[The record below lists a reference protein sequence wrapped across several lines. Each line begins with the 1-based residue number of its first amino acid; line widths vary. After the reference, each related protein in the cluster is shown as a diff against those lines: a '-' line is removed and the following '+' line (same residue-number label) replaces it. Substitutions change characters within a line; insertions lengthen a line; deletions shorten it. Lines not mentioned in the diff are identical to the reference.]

1 MRFQYLKEHQNDWNI
16 KKACKVLKVSRS
28 GFYEY
33 LHRKPSVRS
42 LEDESLRQDVLRI
55 FHEHKGR
62 YGAYR
67 ISIILRR
74 EGKCFSK
81 RRILN
86 TMRDLGLVA
95 KGCNYQ
101 HKHRVQISKGIERPN
116 LLNQIFKATEKNK
129 VWVGDIT
136 YIRTKKGF
144 LYLAAFVDIYTR
156 KVVGW
161 SMDNRIKES
170 IVLNAFE
177 QAYGREHPS
186 AGLIVHTD
194 RGSQFAGSFQSLL
207 RKHQFIASVSRKGN
221 PYDNALMESFFRT
234 LKRELIN
241 GTTFED
247 FEHAKLEVFKYI
259 ELYYNTKRLHSALG
273 YESPARYESRSK
285 L

>member
-1 MRFQYLKEHQNDWNI
+1 MPFSNLK
-16 KKACKVLKVSRS
+16 S
-28 GFYEY
+28 G
-33 LHRKPSVRS
+33 LILRGHAKPSARC
-42 LEDESLRQDVLRI
+42 LEDESLREDVLRI
-55 FHEHKGR
+55 FQEHKGR

-81 RRILN
+81 RRVLN

-101 HKHRVQISKGIERPN
+101 HRRRVQTSKGIERPN
-116 LLNQIFKATEKNK
+116 LLNQIFQATERNK

-144 LYLAAFVDIYTR
+144 LYLAAFVDIYSR

-161 SMDNRIKES
+161 SMDARIKES
-170 IVLNAFE
+170 IVLNAFT
-177 QAYGREHPS
+177 QAFGREHPS

-194 RGSQFAGSFQSLL
+194 RGSQFAGTFQSLL
-207 RKHQFIASVSRKGN
+207 RKHQFEASVSRKGN

-241 GTTFED
+241 GANYED
-247 FEHAKLEVFKYI
+247 FECAKLEIFKYI

-273 YESPARYESRSK
+273 YESPSGYESRSK
-285 L
+285 M

>member
-1 MRFQYLKEHQNDWNI
+1 MRFQYLKEHQNDLNI
-16 KKACKVLKVSRS
+16 KKACKALNISRS

-33 LHRKPSVRS
+33 LHRKPSARY
-42 LEDESLRQDVLRI
+42 LEDESLKEDVLRV

-67 ISIILRR
+67 ISIALRR

-95 KGCNYQ
+95 KGCNHQ
-101 HKHRVQISKGIERPN
+101 QKRRVQISKGIERPN

-161 SMDNRIKES
+161 SMDTRIKES
-170 IVLNAFE
+170 IVLNAFA
-177 QAYGREHPS
+177 QACGREHPS

-194 RGSQFAGSFQSLL
+194 RGSQFAGSFQSIL
-207 RKHQFIASVSRKGN
+207 RKHQFQASVSRKGN

-234 LKRELIN
+234 LKRELLN
-241 GTTFED
+241 GTKYED
-247 FEHAKLEVFKYI
+247 FEFAKLEVFKYI
-259 ELYYNTKRLHSALG
+259 ELYYNTKRMHSALG
-273 YESPARYESRSK
+273 YESPAGYESRSQM
-285 L
+285 